1 MHASFSQLLVTVQS
15 MWRYRWHALACA
27 WAIALLGWVATLL
40 LPNVYEARA
49 KVFVDT
55 ESVLKPLLRGL
66 AAETDVMSQV
76 SMMSRAL
83 LSEPQLER
91 AARETDLY
99 LRARNRKELER
110 LIERMRL
117 SITLTGDPANPNL
130 YSIVYTDT
138 ERAMALR
145 VVQKLLDNFVES
157 TLGVNRQDSSNAQQ
171 FLDAQITELEKRLL
185 DAEARLAQFKRDN
198 VGLMPGAEGDYY
210 TRMQTTMAKLAQLKA
225 DYDVTVQ
232 RRAEYDRQL
241 EGEEPTF
248 GIVSSTLESQGPL
261 DAQIRDYKRKLDQL
275 LLNYTEKHPDVVT
288 LRETIAKLEEQKKQ
302 AKDKDEKQVQAQGVE
317 AGQLLALSQ
326 LDVNPVYQRLKLGSK
341 EADVELAS
349 LRTKIADTQAEVA
362 KLRSMVDTI
371 PKVEAELAQLNR
383 DYEVNKAQ
391 HTALLQ
397 RREQARL
404 SEQVEQSRDDRTF
417 RIIEPPLALLAPV
430 GPPRILFIIVVL
442 LGAIGA
448 GAALAFVLHQIN
460 PVYMTRQELE
470 RATQL
475 PVLGSVTL
483 TLTPQQTAAARGRD
497 RAYAFA
503 ASLLLV
509 AFTGALIVAQFAAG
523 TFSSAAGALL
533 Q

>member
-1 MHASFSQLLVTVQS
+1 MHASLSDLLVTS
-15 MWRYRWHALACA
+15 HGMWRYRWHALACA
-27 WAIALLGWVATLL
+27 WAIGLLGWVVTLL
-40 LPNVYEARA
+40 LPNMYEARA

-99 LRARNRKELER
+99 LRARNRKQLER

-117 SITLTGDPANPNL
+117 SINLTGDPANPNL

-157 TLGVNRQDSSNAQQ
+157 TLGVNRQDASNAQQ
-171 FLDAQITELEKRLL
+171 FLEAQIRELETRLL
-185 DAEARLAQFKRDN
+185 DAEGRLAEFKRNN

-210 TRMQTTMAKLAQLKA
+210 TRMQTAMAKLAQLKG

-232 RRAEYDRQL
+232 RREMLDKQL

-248 GIVSSTLESQGPL
+248 GLVSSSIESQSPL
-261 DAQIRDYKRKLDQL
+261 DAQIRDYRRKLDQL
-275 LLNYTEKHPDVVT
+275 LLTYTEKHPDVVA
-288 LRETIAKLEEQKKQ
+288 LRETIAKLEEQKKL
-302 AKDKDEKQVQAQGVE
+302 AKEEKQVRTQGVE
-317 AGQLLALSQ
+317 TSQLLALSQ
-326 LDVNPVYQRLKLGSK
+326 LDVNPVYQRLKVASK
-341 EADVELAS
+341 EAEVEAAT
-349 LRTKIADTQAEVA
+349 LRTQIAETQSEVS

-397 RREQARL
+397 RLESARL
-404 SEQVEQSRDDRTF
+404 SESVEQSRDDVKF

-430 GPPRILFIIVVL
+430 GPPRLLFVIIVL
-442 LGAIGA
+442 LGAIA
-448 GAALAFVLHQIN
+448 SGAALAFVLHQIN
-460 PVYMTRQELE
+460 PVYLTRHELE

-483 TLTPQQTAAARGRD
+483 TLSVKQAAAARRRD
-497 RAYAFA
+497 RIYAVA

-523 TFSSAAGALL
+523 TFSAAAGALL

>member
-1 MHASFSQLLVTVQS
+1 MHASLSQLLVTAFG

-27 WAIALLGWVATLL
+27 WVIALLGWAATLA

-55 ESVLKPLLRGL
+55 ESVLKPLLHGL

-76 SMMSRAL
+76 AMMSRAL
-83 LSEPQLER
+83 LSEPQLEK

-117 SITLTGDPANPNL
+117 SITLTGDPGNASL
-130 YSIVYTDT
+130 YSIVYRDT
-138 ERAMALR
+138 ERAMSLR

-157 TLGVNRQDSSNAQQ
+157 TIGVNRQDSSNAQQ
-171 FLDAQITELEKRLL
+171 FLEVQIRDYEKKLL
-185 DAEARLAQFKRDN
+185 DAESKLAEFKRNN

-210 TRMQTTMAKLAQLKA
+210 TRMQTAMAKLAQLEA
-225 DYDVTVQ
+225 DLNVTVQ
-232 RRAEYDRQL
+232 EHAQLDAQL

-248 GIVSSTLESQGPL
+248 GLVNSTIESQGPI
-261 DAQIRDYKRKLDQL
+261 DAQLRAHHAKLDQL
-275 LLNYTEKHPDVVT
+275 LLNYTEKHPEVLA
-288 LRETIAKLEEQKKQ
+288 LRESIANLEEQKKQ
-302 AKDKDEKQVQAQGVE
+302 AKDQKKPAIQAQGAE
-317 AGQLLALSQ
+317 AAQLLALSQ
-326 LDVNPVYQRLKLGSK
+326 LDVNPVYQRLTLASK
-341 EADVELAS
+341 EAEIKMAT
-349 LRTKIADTQAEVA
+349 LRTKIAETRGEVA

-371 PKVEAELAQLNR
+371 PKVEAELSQLNR

-397 RREQARL
+397 RLESARL
-404 SEQVEQSRDDRTF
+404 SEQVEQSRDDVKF
-417 RIIEPPLALLAPV
+417 RIIEPPLAPLTPV
-430 GPPRILFIIVVL
+430 GPPRLLFIIVVL

-448 GAALAFVLHQIN
+448 GAALAFVLNQVN
-460 PVYMTRQELE
+460 PVYLTRQDLE
-470 RATQL
+470 RATQI

-483 TLTPQQTAAARGRD
+483 TLTSQLAAAARRRD
-497 RAYAFA
+497 RTYAIA

-509 AFTGALIVAQFAAG
+509 AFTGALVVAQFATGA
-523 TFSSAAGALL
+523 FSGAAGALL